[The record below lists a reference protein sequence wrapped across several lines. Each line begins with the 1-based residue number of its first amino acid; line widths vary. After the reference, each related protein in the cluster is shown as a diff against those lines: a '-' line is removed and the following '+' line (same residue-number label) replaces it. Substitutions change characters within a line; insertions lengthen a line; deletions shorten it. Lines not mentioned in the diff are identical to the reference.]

1 MPPEPTIMNRL
12 KAQTCK
18 QPPVVEANLTG
29 KTVVVLGGSPFLLYS
44 EIRLMI
50 PGSKAQTPVSDCES
64 CKHFAKMNA
73 GKIILACRSESRGR
87 AAVDK
92 LRQETGYTK
101 GELWIVDLADFRS
114 VISFVDKYEREG
126 GRLDILL
133 ANAAMEPGKF
143 VPTKDGWESTMQVN
157 YLATS
162 LVVLLLLPTMERT
175 ARECGTR
182 PRVVSV
188 SSELIYDV
196 GFEPEAV
203 AQRGIVKTLADP
215 EYLKKGARMRQQY
228 SITKLLNLS
237 FTRSLTTHLPHTSPL
252 IAVAPAPGFC
262 VSELRRDLTGAF
274 KHVAKL
280 METLIALPTEV
291 GARRLVA
298 GAVGYAGREDEL
310 KGQFM
315 NRAEVGG
322 RVEERIWV
330 ETLELLGKVDSRV
343 KAVAERYLSG

>member
-29 KTVVVLGGSPFLLYS
+29 KTVVVLGASTGIGF
-44 EIRLMI
+44 
-50 PGSKAQTPVSDCES
+50 ES
-64 CKHFAKMNA
+64 CKHFAGMNA

-87 AAVDK
+87 AAVEK

-143 VPTKDGWESTMQVN
+143 IPTKDGWESTMQVN

-162 LVVLLLLPTMERT
+162 LVVLLLIPTMERT

-182 PRVVSV
+182 PRIVSV
-188 SSELIYDV
+188 SSELMYDV
-196 GFEPEAV
+196 GFEQDAV

-237 FTRSLTTHLPHTSPL
+237 FTRSLTTHLPRTSPL

-274 KHVAKL
+274 KHVAKV

-298 GAVGYAGREDEL
+298 GAVGGKEDEL
-310 KGQFM
+310 RGQFM
-315 NRAEVGG
+315 NRAEVWKPHPDMETEEG
-322 RVEERIWV
+322 RGVEERIWV

-343 KAVAERYLSG
+343 KAIAERYLSG

>member
-1 MPPEPTIMNRL
+1 MPPEPTLMNRL

-29 KTVVVLGGSPFLLYS
+29 KTVVVLGANTGIGF
-44 EIRLMI
+44 
-50 PGSKAQTPVSDCES
+50 ES
-64 CKHFAKMNA
+64 CIHFAGMNP

-87 AAVDK
+87 AAVEK

-143 VPTKDGWESTMQVN
+143 IPTKDGWESTMQVN

-182 PRVVSV
+182 PRIVSV

-237 FTRSLTTHLPHTSPL
+237 FTRSLTTHLPRTSPL

-262 VSELRRDLTGAF
+262 VSELRRDLTGTF

-298 GAVGYAGREDEL
+298 AAVGGKEDEL
-310 KGQFM
+310 RGQFM
-315 NRAEVGG
+315 NRAEVWKPHPDMETEEGG

-343 KAVAERYLSG
+343 KAISERYLSG